1 MKNNICIIPP
11 GAKNT
16 VNAIEKHD
24 LSTDQH
30 SYLYRLRPQK
40 IPSENREYFL
50 KITMNRQ
57 KQIRRKAVNTSILTI
72 LGSILMLLSLGSL
85 VIILHVLAIMHK
97 G

>member
-1 MKNNICIIPP
+1 MKNICIIPP

-16 VNAIEKHD
+16 VNEQEDQGLSAEK
-24 LSTDQH
+24 H
-30 SYLYRLRPQK
+30 SYLHRHQTNK
-40 IPSENREYFL
+40 IPEEIRDYCFKIMLENR
-50 KITMNRQ
+50 KKRV
-57 KQIRRKAVNTSILTI
+57 RKAVNTSILTL